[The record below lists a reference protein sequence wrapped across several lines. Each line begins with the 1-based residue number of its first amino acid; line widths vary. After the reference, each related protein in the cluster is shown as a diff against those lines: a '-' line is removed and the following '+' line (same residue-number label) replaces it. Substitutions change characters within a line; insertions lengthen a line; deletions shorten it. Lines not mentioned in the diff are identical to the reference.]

1 MAAKKKAAKKKASAK
16 TKKKA
21 APKPKKKTAAKK
33 KAPKPKPK
41 PKKKT
46 AEPKPRVTGPGL
58 NLTVAPNYGG
68 QGWVVR
74 REGNTSATA
83 ITLTKGAALKIARD
97 YAKAAKSKVIV
108 KDRSD

>member
-1 MAAKKKAAKKKASAK
+1 MAAKKKAAAKKKKTA

-21 APKPKKKTAAKK
+21 APKKPAKKAASKKKKSASKKK
-33 KAPKPKPK
+33 KAA
-41 PKKKT
+41 
-46 AEPKPRVTGPGL
+46 AEHVPRVTGPGL
-58 NLTVAPNYGG
+58 DLTVAPNYGG

-108 KDRSD
+108 KDRND